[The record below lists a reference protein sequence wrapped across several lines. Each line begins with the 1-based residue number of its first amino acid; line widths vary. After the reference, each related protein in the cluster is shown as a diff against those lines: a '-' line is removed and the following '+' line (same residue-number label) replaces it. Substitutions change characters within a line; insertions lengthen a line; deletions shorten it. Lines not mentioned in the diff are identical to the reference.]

1 MKCKNLTLT
10 LRFTIK
16 YGEKVL
22 LLLYCGDDNKTGS
35 SYLDRVVYKSTPIM
49 NWFIIMPLTIIIP
62 NYIGYSPNIIVECDN
77 IHIGTVA
84 FVHFINK

>member
-49 NWFIIMPLTIIIP
+49 NWFIIMPLTVIMP
-62 NYIGYSPNIIVECDN
+62 NYIGYSPKI
-77 IHIGTVA
+77 
-84 FVHFINK
+84 FWRM

>member
-16 YGEKVL
+16 HGGKV

-35 SYLDRVVYKSTPIM
+35 SYLDRVYKSTQIM
-49 NWFIIMPLTIIIP
+49 NWFIIMPLTVIMP
-62 NYIGYSPNIIVECDN
+62 NYIGYSPKI
-77 IHIGTVA
+77 
-84 FVHFINK
+84 FWRM